1 MLRVM
6 LRVVLRVALR
16 VALPHSNPV
25 RAPFE
30 ATAFIMIRPDD
41 RRRARVGAA
50 SVSIHETVLLV
61 IPLERDLRQ
70 RR

>member
-1 MLRVM
+1 MLQVV
-6 LRVVLRVALR
+6 LQVVLRVVLR

-30 ATAFIMIRPDD
+30 APAFIMIRQDD

-61 IPLERDLRQ
+61 KPLERDLRQ

>member
-1 MLRVM
+1 MLQ
-6 LRVVLRVALR
+6 VVLQVVLR

-30 ATAFIMIRPDD
+30 APAFITIRPDD
-41 RRRARVGAA
+41 RRRARMGAA
-50 SVSIHETVLLV
+50 SVSIHETALLV
-61 IPLERDLRQ
+61 KPLERDLRQ